1 MEDEVLKE
9 EESKA
14 PVEHELL
21 KKVKK
26 FLEERPLAEAR
37 IQAIIDER
45 NDQNRQATEFNRK
58 MIEDLTKSSCDPER

>member
-26 FLEERPLAEAR
+26 FLEERHLAEAR